1 MKIKEMFRDDIDRK
15 INGVVQVEQ
24 NQNQIIEQEVKEYVV
39 TSELKKHFSKF
50 FNEYGETMDTP
61 TNNVGVWI
69 TGFFGSGKSHF
80 LKMLS
85 YLLEN
90 KEINGKKTIDYFEDK
105 FDDELSFM
113 NIRKCTQVPTETI
126 LFNIDVESFLKKD
139 QSAVTRVFAKMFY
152 EHLGFYGK
160 DLKLAKLED
169 YISKQGKYE
178 DFKQTFEKIRGKSWI
193 DSRKTYQFF
202 QADVK
207 KALIESGAM
216 DEESAALWF
225 SNKKEENYSVEQLV
239 TDIKEYVDSK
249 PKDFRLIFLADEV
262 GQYIG
267 TDRDLLLNLQ
277 SIVETLGSV
286 CRGQVWLIAT
296 GQEALDE
303 MIKLRENEFSR
314 IMARFPI
321 RLSLTS
327 TSVGEV
333 IEKRLLTK
341 TDSAT
346 EILDKVYE
354 NNENVLSN
362 LYAFDTDIKDIK
374 GYSSKDEFTHT
385 FPFVPY
391 QFTIMQK
398 VFNEIRKHGHAGKH
412 QSSGERSMLSGFQES
427 AQRIENE
434 NELTLV
440 PMYAFYDTL
449 HSFLD
454 TSVRSVIERSERA
467 AANGNGL
474 VAEDIN
480 LLKLLFLIRYV
491 DDIKSNIE
499 NLTILMANNITV
511 DKMILRKQVEA
522 SLERL
527 DKQNYISRVGD
538 TYLFLTD
545 EEQDVARDISNQS
558 IDSANVISQVCSIIF
573 DELYTTKK
581 YRYEKNGFS
590 YDFDFDK
597 AVDGQNHGITTNG
610 MKLRF
615 VTDAYDDEEAEDYRL
630 INDSKN
636 NFEAICKLANE
647 YSVFDNI
654 ETALKIEKYTR
665 HKSSTDLPA
674 SIQKIIQNKQ
684 TEKKRLIDEAK
695 ESITKSII
703 HGKFFI
709 DGEVVSLSGTSVKAI
724 LDKALE
730 NLVEH
735 TYSNINQIDVCAS
748 SDADIRK
755 ILLGND
761 NSMEGLEANKK
772 ACDTVYTYLEK
783 QFMMKLPTSMADIQ
797 SRYQQ
802 IPYGWKDIDIAS
814 VIARLIYDQKITV
827 KHSGETIKPTDNR
840 LVDFLRKR
848 SEIGLTTIFIREK
861 ISLQKIK
868 TVREILKEYFDCVDV
883 PSDEDRLVDF
893 IKEKFSED
901 RKHLSDL
908 KMKNEE
914 KLRPG
919 ANEIIEALNLV
930 LAILTKQNDN
940 VALIEEI
947 CAKEDDLLDIKDEMR
962 DVDNFYNTQ
971 CKLYDEAVDLKNK
984 VTVSEKDYLMD
995 NQVIIDTV
1003 NKITD
1008 VTKVTGHFNYSQI
1021 PDLNEYISV
1030 IKTERD
1036 KYIAEKK
1043 KELISLVHSCEN
1055 ELTSFDTQNEE
1066 IKQALIRAQREFE
1079 AKINEINSLSSL
1091 VALNA
1096 KTNTI
1101 TSIKDKYDREIDRIL
1116 HPVVIPE
1123 VKPQKKVREVQRV
1136 VLFNQTSLTT
1146 EEEIDEYLS
1155 RIRNKLLSYINDN
1168 EEIKIK

>member
-1 MKIKEMFRDDIDRK
+1 MRIKDMFKDDIDRK

-24 NQNQIIEQEVKEYVV
+24 DEKSVIEQEIKEYVV
-39 TSELKKHFSKF
+39 TSELKKHFTKF
-50 FNEYGETMDTP
+50 FNDYSESFIQP
-61 TNNVGVWI
+61 TDNVGVWI

-90 KEINGKKTIDYFEDK
+90 KEINGKKTVDYFAEK
-105 FDDELSFM
+105 FNDELSFM
-113 NIRKCTQVPTETI
+113 NIRKCTQVPTETM
-126 LFNIDVESFLKKD
+126 LFNIDVVASSEKEDTAVLK
-139 QSAVTRVFAKMFY
+139 VFATVFY
-152 EHLGFYGK
+152 NHLGYYGS
-160 DLKLAKLED
+160 DLKLVKLEK
-169 YISKQGKYE
+169 YITKQGKWKE
-178 DFKQTFEKIRGKSWI
+178 FTRTFEEIHGSSWLEDR
-193 DSRKTYQFF
+193 DSYMFSEEDVIEALVKTNVMSETNAQHWFDGTETADISIA
-202 QADVK
+202 QLCEDVK
-207 KALIESGAM
+207 EYIE
-216 DEESAALWF
+216 
-225 SNKKEENYSVEQLV
+225 
-239 TDIKEYVDSK
+239 SK
-249 PKDFRLIFLADEV
+249 PKGFRLLFMIDEA

-267 TDRDLLLNLQ
+267 ENRNMLLNLQ
-277 SIVETLGSV
+277 TITEKLGSI
-286 CRGQVWLIAT
+286 CRGQVWVVAT

-303 MIKLRENEFSR
+303 LAIKLREDEFSR

-327 TSVGEV
+327 SSVDEV

-341 TDSAT
+341 TDAASK
-346 EILDKVYE
+346 LLNRVYE
-354 NNENVLSN
+354 NNENVLGN
-362 LYAFDTDIKDIK
+362 LYAFDTNIKDIK
-374 GYSSKDEFTHT
+374 GYSSESEFTRIY
-385 FPFVPY
+385 PFVPY
-391 QFTIMQK
+391 QFTLMQK
-398 VFNEIRKHGHAGKH
+398 VYNEIRKHGHAGKH
-412 QSSGERSMLSGFQES
+412 QSSGERSMLNGFQES

-434 NELTLV
+434 NELTLA
-440 PMYAFYDTL
+440 PLYTFYNAL
-449 HSFLD
+449 HGSLD

-474 VAEDIN
+474 IEEDIN

-499 NLTILMANNITV
+499 NLTILMADKITV
-511 DKMILRKQVEA
+511 DKLMLRKQVEA

-527 DKQNYISRVGD
+527 EKQNYVSRVGD

-545 EEQDVARDISNQS
+545 EEQDVAREINNQPV
-558 IDSANVISQVCSIIF
+558 DTANIISQICKIIF
-573 DELYTTKK
+573 DEIYTTKK

-597 AVDGQNHGITTNG
+597 TVDNQNHGITTNG

-615 VTDAYDDEEAEDYRL
+615 ITDAYDAVNDYEL
-630 INDSKN
+630 ISETQRDNQ
-636 NFEAICKLANE
+636 AICKLADD
-647 YSVFDNI
+647 YPIIDNI
-654 ETALKIEKYTR
+654 KTVLKIEKYTR
-665 HKSSTDLPA
+665 QKSDNNLPV

-684 TEKKRLIDEAK
+684 ADKKRLLDEAK
-695 ESITKSII
+695 ENINKNII

-709 DGEVVSLSGTSVKAI
+709 GGELVSISGTTPKAI
-724 LDKALE
+724 IDKILE
-730 NLVEH
+730 NLVEN
-735 TYSNINQIDVCAS
+735 TYSNINKIDTPVF
-748 SDADIRK
+748 SDADIK
-755 ILLGND
+755 SILLGRDDSIEGMEPNAEACKLVYD
-761 NSMEGLEANKK
+761 FIDTRNSMKMP
-772 ACDTVYTYLEK
+772 V
-783 QFMMKLPTSMADIQ
+783 SMADIQ
-797 SRYQQ
+797 SRYQN
-802 IPYGWKDIDIAS
+802 IPYGWKEIDIAAI
-814 VIARLIYDQKITV
+814 VARLIRQQKIAI
-827 KHSGETIKPTDNR
+827 KRSGETIQPNDHR
-840 LVDFLRKR
+840 LVDFLRKK
-848 SEIGLTTIFIREK
+848 SETGLTTVVKREK
-861 ISLQKIK
+861 VPSQKMK
-868 TVREILKEYFDCVDV
+868 RVRDILKEYFDCVDV
-883 PSDEDRLVDF
+883 PGDEDRLVDF

-908 KMKNEE
+908 KIKNEE
-914 KLRPG
+914 KVRPG

-940 VALIEEI
+940 GALIEEI
-947 CAKEDDLLDIKDEMR
+947 CAKEDDLLDSKEEMR
-962 DVDNFYNTQ
+962 NVDNFYNTQ

-995 NQVIIDTV
+995 NQVIIDAV
-1003 NKITD
+1003 NKIIEI
-1008 VTKVTGHFNYSQI
+1008 TKVTTHFNYSRI
-1021 PDLNEYISV
+1021 PELNEYISV

-1101 TSIKDKYDREIDRIL
+1101 TSIKDKYDREIDHIL

>member
-1 MKIKEMFRDDIDRK
+1 MIIKEMFKDDIDRK
-15 INGVVQVEQ
+15 INGVIKVEQ
-24 NQNQIIEQEVKEYVV
+24 SQNQVIEQEVKEYVV
-39 TSELKKHFSKF
+39 TSELKKHFTKF
-50 FNEYGETMDTP
+50 FNEYSESFDEP
-61 TNNVGVWI
+61 IDNVGVWI

-90 KEINGKKTIDYFEDK
+90 KDINGRKIVDYFEEK

-126 LFNIDVESFLKKD
+126 LFNIDFKSPIAKENTPVP
-139 QSAVTRVFAKMFY
+139 RIFAKVFFN
-152 EHLGFYGK
+152 HLGFYGQ
-160 DLKLAKLED
+160 DLRLAKLED
-169 YISKQGKYE
+169 YMSKQGKYE
-178 DFKQTFEKIRGKSWI
+178 EFKQSFERIRGKSWI
-193 DSRKTYQFF
+193 DSRNTYRFF
-202 QADVK
+202 QSDVK

-216 DEESAALWF
+216 DEESATLWF
-225 SNKKEENYSVEQLV
+225 SNKKEEEYSVEQLV

-249 PKDFRLIFLADEV
+249 PEDFRLIFLADEV
-262 GQYIG
+262 GQYVG
-267 TDRDLLLNLQ
+267 TDRNMLLNLQ
-277 SIVETLGSV
+277 SIVESLGST
-286 CRGQVWLIAT
+286 CRGKVWVIAT

-303 MIKLRENEFSR
+303 MIKLREDEFSR

-327 TSVGEV
+327 SSVGEV

-346 EILDKVYE
+346 KILNQVYE

-362 LYAFDTDIKDIK
+362 LYAFDTDIK
-374 GYSSKDEFTHT
+374 GYSSKNEFVRIY
-385 FPFVPY
+385 PFVPY
-391 QFTIMQK
+391 QFTLMQK
-398 VFNEIRKHGHAGKH
+398 VYNEIRKHGHAGKH

-427 AQRIENE
+427 TQRIENE

-467 AANGNGL
+467 AANGDGL
-474 VAEDIN
+474 TEEDVN

-499 NLTILMANNITV
+499 NLTILMTDKITV
-511 DKMILRKQVEA
+511 DKLMLRKQVET

-527 DKQNYISRVGD
+527 EKQNYISRISN

-581 YRYEKNGFS
+581 YRYEKNGFN

-597 AVDGQNHGITTNG
+597 AVDGQNHGVTTNG

-615 VTDAYDDEEAEDYRL
+615 VTDAYDAEEAEDYRL

-636 NFEAICKLANE
+636 NFEAICKLSNE

-654 ETALKIEKYTR
+654 ETVLKIEKYTR
-665 HKSSTDLPA
+665 QKSTTDLPE

-684 TEKKRLIDEAK
+684 AEKKHLLDEAK
-695 ESITKSII
+695 EIITKSIV

-735 TYSNINQIDVCAS
+735 TYSNIDQIDVCAS
-748 SDADIRK
+748 TDADIRK

-962 DVDNFYNTQ
+962 DVDNFYNSQ

-995 NQVIIDTV
+995 NQVIIDAV

-1008 VTKVTGHFNYSQI
+1008 VTKVTSHFNYSQI

-1036 KYIAEKK
+1036 KYITEKK

-1123 VKPQKKVREVQRV
+1123 IKPQKKVREVQRV